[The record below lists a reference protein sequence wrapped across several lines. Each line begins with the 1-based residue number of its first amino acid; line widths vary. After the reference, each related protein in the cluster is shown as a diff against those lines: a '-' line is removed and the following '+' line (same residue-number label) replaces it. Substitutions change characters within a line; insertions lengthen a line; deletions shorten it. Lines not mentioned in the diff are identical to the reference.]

1 MQRDEVSFLRIRLGG
16 FLIPV
21 SGKRNVYNKDSSTI
35 LRIKFMPRNSAI
47 KQSKGDKVPPISS
60 FQIQKVFKESRRICC
75 IQQYAGEEYR
85 ESKEL

>member
-21 SGKRNVYNKDSSTI
+21 SGKRNVFNKDSSSI

-47 KQSKGDKVPPISS
+47 KQSKGDKVPPI
-60 FQIQKVFKESRRICC
+60 
-75 IQQYAGEEYR
+75 
-85 ESKEL
+85 